1 MQLLKNFILVAAG
14 CAVILS
20 FNTGPA
26 YAQDP
31 VDIMQ
36 MHIIADGYVT
46 MQWASAHMKRMH
58 ILLASSLED
67 KYGVAVQPASRD
79 IPGFEASLEGEHPKI
94 TDDQWGVLEQIKEV
108 QKFLVVNLRLP
119 DDDDDDDGE
128 LRVLLITLPDR
139 SIEKI
144 GTVALKVPMDKKK
157 EALMEELAA
166 RCVPHIARFLKAHQK

>member
-1 MQLLKNFILVAAG
+1 MQTLKKYILIITG
-14 CAVILS
+14 CALILS

-36 MHIIADGYVT
+36 MIIIADGYVT

-58 ILLASSLED
+58 ILLASTLDE
-67 KYGVAVQPASRD
+67 KYGIAVQPRGVD
-79 IPGFEASLEGEHPKI
+79 VPGFEASMREAQPKI
-94 TDDQWGVLEQIKEV
+94 TEDQWGVLEKIKGT
-108 QKFLVVNLRLP
+108 QKFLIVDLRLP

-128 LRVLLITLPDR
+128 LRVLLIKLPDR

-144 GTVALKVPMDKKK
+144 GTVALKVPVDKKK
-157 EALMEELAA
+157 EAFMKELAA
-166 RCVPHIARFLKAHQK
+166 RCAPHIAKFLKAQHK